1 MDWLALQAR
10 MPRDADMPD
19 RSFRLGA
26 LEAVLD
32 GRQYDLLPHAFSRER
47 SDAGEYVPLD
57 ERRPSVRTGLC
68 RVVVED
74 SVSLLFSEGHWPLL
88 RANDLRTGAAL
99 AGLIRET
106 HLNETMLEAAT
117 RGAIGSVAVLFR
129 AVERRP
135 FFQVLPTRFLT
146 PQWSRKDPGKL
157 LSVTER
163 YKVAASELPALG
175 YDVDP
180 SSGPMWFQRRWDDN
194 TETWYLP
201 VPVGSGLPA
210 RVDNERSVVHG
221 LGFVPIVWMRNISGG
236 GGFDPEGFDG
246 ACTFSAA
253 IDTVIEADYLLSQ
266 AGRGLKY
273 GSDPTLVL
281 KDPNA
286 ALGPMNASVRSGGAA
301 SALTLPPE
309 GDAKLLEINGNAAA
323 AVLAHVQ
330 ELRAIALEA
339 IHGNRAHGDRLGSS
353 QSGRAIELMCQGLI
367 WLADR
372 LRISYGECGLL
383 SLMRMVCAA
392 SGKVRGG
399 LMIGGQ
405 DYADLDPAGLS
416 LVWPSWFPASF
427 ADKQAQAATVA
438 SLVGSGV
445 ISRATAFDIIAPLYD
460 LVDGRPEDASPCA
473 EAMPA
478 CTEDPVQVAPTI
490 QETGA

>member
-10 MPRDADMPD
+10 MPRDADMPE

-32 GRQYDLLPHAFSRER
+32 GRQYDVLPHAFSRER
-47 SDAGEYVPLD
+47 TDGGDYVPLD

-74 SVSLLFSEGHWPLL
+74 SVSLLFSEGHWPSL
-88 RANDLRTGAAL
+88 RATDARTAAAL
-99 AGLIRET
+99 ADLVRET
-106 HLNETMLEAAT
+106 HLNGTMLDAAT
-117 RGAIGSVAVLFR
+117 RGSVGSVAVLFR
-129 AVERRP
+129 AVDRRP
-135 FFQVLPTRFLT
+135 FFEVLPTRFLT
-146 PQWSRKDPGKL
+146 PQWSRKDPGVL

-163 YKVAASELPALG
+163 YKVAAPELRALG

-180 SSGPMWFQRRWDDN
+180 LGGQMWFQRKWDDEA
-194 TETWYLP
+194 ETWFLP
-201 VPVGSGLPA
+201 VAVGSEASATTDP
-210 RVDNERSVVHG
+210 ERSVVHG

-236 GGFDPEGFDG
+236 SGLDPDGFDG
-246 ACTFSAA
+246 ACTFSSA

-281 KDPNA
+281 KDPNS
-286 ALGPMNASVRSGGAA
+286 ALGPQSGSARLGGAA
-301 SALTLPPE
+301 GALTIPPE

-339 IHGNRAHGDRLGSS
+339 MHGNRAHGDRLTSG

-392 SGKVRGG
+392 SVKVRGG
-399 LMIGGQ
+399 LRIGGR
-405 DYADLDPAGLS
+405 DCADLDPAGLS

-427 ADKQAQAATVA
+427 ADRQAQAATVA
-438 SLVGSGV
+438 TLVGSGV
-445 ISRATAFDIIAPLYD
+445 IDRDTAFDIVAPLYD
-460 LVDGRPEDASPCA
+460 LARTKLARVEDAPG
-473 EAMPA
+473 
-478 CTEDPVQVAPTI
+478 TLPVRSTDQA
-490 QETGA
+490 

>member
-19 RSFRLGA
+19 RSFRLSA

-32 GRQYDLLPHAFSRER
+32 GRQYDTLPHAFSRER
-47 SDAGEYVPLD
+47 SDSGEYVPLD

-74 SVSLLFSEGHWPLL
+74 SVSLLFSEGHWPAL
-88 RANDLRTGAAL
+88 RATDPQTVSAL
-99 AGLIRET
+99 ADLVRET

-117 RGAIGSVAVLFR
+117 RGSIGSVAVLLR
-129 AVERRP
+129 TVERRP
-135 FFQVLPTRFLT
+135 YFEVLPTRFLT
-146 PQWSRKDPGKL
+146 PQWSRKNPGTL

-163 YKVAASELPALG
+163 YKVAAPELRALG

-180 SSGPMWFQRRWDDN
+180 ADGPMWFQRRWDDN
-194 TETWYLP
+194 AETWFLP
-201 VPVGSGLPA
+201 TPSGSALPA
-210 RVDNERSVVHG
+210 RVDLERSVVHG

-236 GGFDPEGFDG
+236 GGFDPEGLDG
-246 ACTFSAA
+246 ACTFAA
-253 IDTVIEADYLLSQ
+253 GIDTVIEADYLLSQ

-286 ALGPMNASVRSGGAA
+286 ALGSAANPLRSGGAS
-301 SALTLPPE
+301 SALTIPPE

-339 IHGNRAHGDRLGSS
+339 MHGNRAHGDRLGTS
-353 QSGRAIELMCQGLI
+353 QSGRAIELMYQGLI

-383 SLMRMVCAA
+383 SLMRMVCTA
-392 SGKVRGG
+392 SGKLRGG
-399 LMIGGQ
+399 LRIGSR
-405 DYADLDPAGLS
+405 DYANLDPAGLS
-416 LVWPSWFPASF
+416 LAWPSWFPVSF
-427 ADKQAQAATVA
+427 ADKQAQASTVA
-438 SLVGSGV
+438 TLVGSGV
-445 ISRATAFDIIAPLYD
+445 IDRATAFDMVAPLYD
-460 LVDGRPEDASPCA
+460 LLGSYVGDQDEI
-473 EAMPA
+473 
-478 CTEDPVQVAPTI
+478 VQTPPSTALD
-490 QETGA
+490 

>member
-10 MPRDADMPD
+10 MPRDPDMPD

-26 LEAVLD
+26 LETVLD
-32 GRQYDLLPHAFSRER
+32 GRQYDLLPHAFSKER
-47 SDAGEYVPLD
+47 SDSGEYVPLD

-74 SVSLLFSEGHWPLL
+74 SVSLLFSEGHWPTL
-88 RANDLRTGAAL
+88 RVDDPRTAAAL
-99 AGLIRET
+99 IELVRET
-106 HLNETMLEAAT
+106 HLNDTMLEAAT

-129 AVERRP
+129 AVGRKP
-135 FFQVLPTRFLT
+135 FFEVLPTRLLT
-146 PQWSRKDPGKL
+146 PRWSRQDPGTL

-163 YKVAASELPALG
+163 YKVAAQELIVLG

-180 SSGPMWFQRRWDDN
+180 TGGPMWFQRIWDDN
-194 TETWYLP
+194 AETWYLP
-201 VPVGSGLPA
+201 IPVGSGMVS
-210 RVDNERSVVHG
+210 RVDVDRSVVHG

-286 ALGPMNASVRSGGAA
+286 SLTPMAAVARSGGVS

-339 IHGNRAHGDRLGSS
+339 MHGNRAHGDRLGSS
-353 QSGRAIELMCQGLI
+353 QSGRAIELMSQGLI

-383 SLMRMVCAA
+383 SLMYMACAA

-399 LMIGGQ
+399 LKIGRE

-416 LVWPSWFPASF
+416 LIWPSWFPATF
-427 ADKQAQAATVA
+427 ADKQAQATTVA
-438 SLVGSGV
+438 TLVSSGV
-445 ISRATAFDIIAPLYD
+445 ISRAAAFDIVAPLYD
-460 LVDGRPEDASPCA
+460 LVGGHPDREDGCN
-473 EAMPA
+473 ML
-478 CTEDPVQVAPTI
+478 APDSQDMT
-490 QETGA
+490 T

>member
-32 GRQYDLLPHAFSRER
+32 GRQYDVLPHAFSKER
-47 SDAGEYVPLD
+47 TESGDYVPLD

-74 SVSLLFSEGHWPLL
+74 SVSLLFSEGHWPSL
-88 RANDLRTGAAL
+88 RANDPRTAAAL
-99 AGLIRET
+99 ADLVRES
-106 HLNETMLEAAT
+106 HLNDTMLEAAT
-117 RGAIGSVAVLFR
+117 RGAVGSVAVLLR

-135 FFQVLPTRFLT
+135 YFEVMSTRFLT
-146 PQWSRKDPGKL
+146 PQWSRKDPGTL
-157 LSVTER
+157 LGVTER
-163 YKVAASELPALG
+163 YKVAASELRALG

-180 SSGPMWFQRRWDDN
+180 AAGQMWFQRRWDDQA
-194 TETWYLP
+194 ETWYLP
-201 VPVGSGLPA
+201 MPVGVA
-210 RVDNERSVVHG
+210 AEAVIDRERSVVHG

-236 GGFDPEGFDG
+236 GGFDPDGIDG

-286 ALGPMNASVRSGGAA
+286 ALSPAVGAMRSGGAA
-301 SALTLPPE
+301 SALTIPPE

-339 IHGNRAHGDRLGSS
+339 MHGNRAHGDRLGAG

-383 SLMRMVCAA
+383 SLMRMICVA
-392 SGKVRGG
+392 SAKLRGG
-399 LMIGGQ
+399 LRIGGE
-405 DYADLDPAGLS
+405 DHAHLDPSGLS

-427 ADKQAQAATVA
+427 ADRQAQASTVA
-438 SLVGSGV
+438 TLVGSGV
-445 ISRATAFDIIAPLYD
+445 IDRGTAFDIIAPLYD
-460 LVDGRPEDASPCA
+460 LPVGRPAGAGMIDDVGAVQ
-473 EAMPA
+473 
-478 CTEDPVQVAPTI
+478 TE
-490 QETGA
+490 G

>member
-1 MDWLALQAR
+1 MDWIALQAR
-10 MPRDADMPD
+10 MPRDVDMPD

-32 GRQYDLLPHAFSRER
+32 GRQYDLLPHAFSQER
-47 SDAGEYVPLD
+47 SGAGEYVPLD

-74 SVSLLFSEGHWPLL
+74 SVSLLFSEGHWPSL
-88 RANDLRTGAAL
+88 RVNASRTSVAL
-99 AGLIRET
+99 AELVRET
-106 HLNETMLEAAT
+106 HLNDTMLEAAT
-117 RGAIGSVAVLFR
+117 RGAVGSVAVLFR
-129 AVERRP
+129 AVGRKP
-135 FFQVLPTRFLT
+135 FFEVLPTRLLT
-146 PQWSRKDPGKL
+146 PQWSRKDPGTL

-163 YKVAASELPALG
+163 YKVAAQELLALG

-180 SSGPMWFQRRWDDN
+180 LAGPMWFQRRWDDN
-194 TETWYLP
+194 AETWYLP
-201 VPVGSGLPA
+201 VAVGSPVVA
-210 RVDNERSVVHG
+210 SVDPERSVVHG

-286 ALGPMNASVRSGGAA
+286 SLSPMATAVRSGGVA

-339 IHGNRAHGDRLGSS
+339 MHGNRAHGDRLGSA
-353 QSGRAIELMCQGLI
+353 QSGRAIELMSQGLI

-383 SLMRMVCAA
+383 SLMQMVCAA
-392 SGKVRGG
+392 SAKVRGG
-399 LMIGGQ
+399 LRIGGQ
-405 DYADLDPAGLS
+405 DYPDLDPAGLS
-416 LVWPSWFPASF
+416 LIWPSWFPASF
-427 ADKQAQAATVA
+427 MDKQAQAATVA
-438 SLVGSGV
+438 TLVSSGV
-445 ISRATAFDIIAPLYD
+445 ISRAMAFDIVAPLYD
-460 LVDGRPEDASPCA
+460 LARPP
-473 EAMPA
+473 PA
-478 CTEDPVQVAPTI
+478 DDLVAPPADADGPGDEPG
-490 QETGA
+490 QAPSGSDGD